1 MAEIYGSALNSQGEI
16 KCIKYSIAVSDSDVV
31 FVLQQGEPETAVA
44 PQF

>member
-1 MAEIYGSALNSQGEI
+1 MAEIYGSALHSQGE
-16 KCIKYSIAVSDSDVV
+16 KKGIKYTITVSDSDVV